1 MSKKIVVKL
10 DNKELPKLKSIL
22 ALREGELA
30 DLNVTGLRYGKL
42 GDEIVISFNLDDKH
56 HQAVVEKFILNDLKI
71 LQPDDDTMK
80 IIEHAQVP
88 ASMGSRYS
96 KTTSWG
102 ELKEKASAAAGSGAG
117 ALEESIAT
125 GNYEKVIQIAKDIKN
140 DHHTIER
147 AKTGITTAL
156 VNAIEQNF
164 QKGLHNKYETN
175 KYIAALIKIASDEKL
190 KNLRQYESIKSAGF
204 KAIELCET
212 HQEYLG
218 ELVKICNNS
227 SLVNSVNITAAIVF
241 ARNTLPFEEEQKEN
255 LDYASKNLNVRWLQ
269 IAFDI
274 VEFEFESIEVEQFNA
289 LMDYVNAHR

>member
-42 GDEIVISFNLDDKH
+42 GDEVVISFNIDDKH
-56 HQAVVEKFILNDLKI
+56 HQAIIEKFIYNDLKI

-80 IIEHAQVP
+80 IIENAQVP
-88 ASMGSRYS
+88 ASMGFRYS
-96 KTTSWG
+96 KTTSWDD
-102 ELKEKASAAAGSGAG
+102 LKEKASAAAGSGAC
-117 ALEESIAT
+117 ALEESIAS
-125 GNYEKVIQIAKDIKN
+125 GNYEKVIQISKDIN
-140 DHHTIER
+140 ISHDTIER
-147 AKTGITTAL
+147 AKKGISKAL
-156 VNAIEQNF
+156 VNAIENNF
-164 QKGLHNKYETN
+164 QKGLHNKYEAT
-175 KYIAALIKIASDEKL
+175 KYISALIKIASDEKL
-190 KNLRQYESIKSAGF
+190 KNLRQYDSIKSAGY

-212 HQEYLG
+212 HPENLY
-218 ELVKICNNS
+218 ELIKICNNS

-241 ARNTLPFEEEQKEN
+241 ARNTLSIEEEQKEN

-274 VEFEFESIEVEQFNA
+274 VEFEFGPIEVEQFNA
-289 LMDYVNAHR
+289 LVDYVKAHR